1 VVKKRQTVNV
11 TGRGK
16 YHKDNNLQKA
26 VEKIARWAEI
36 NSSLTLTSRN
46 HANKTTTCRGVI
58 GIDHYILCWNGG
70 CYIWFSSRT
79 VHIPEQTAAGQLG
92 RQCESRARRTESP
105 KPGAGNAGPHRYM
118 VGSGKLTG

>member
-70 CYIWFSSRT
+70 CYMWFSSRT
-79 VHIPEQTAAGQLG
+79 VHIPRADGRGARQVDMWELG
-92 RQCESRARRTESP
+92 RDVQSLQDRAQVHASP
-105 KPGAGNAGPHRYM
+105 IDIWWER
-118 VGSGKLTG
+118 